1 MKKLSIL
8 STVFTLSS
16 LVISAQIDNDARIKS
31 ETAGLNELLA
41 NIPNGIS
48 ETTTEKLRNFVVL
61 LETNDFTS
69 ERKTEII
76 KTAMILRNFR

>member
-1 MKKLSIL
+1 MLKENLWKFKIGK
-8 STVFTLSS
+8 S
-16 LVISAQIDNDARIKS
+16 LGKIAAQIDDAARIKT

-61 LETNDFTS
+61 LETNDSTS
-69 ERKTEII
+69 EKKAEII
-76 KTAMILRNFR
+76 KTAKILRNFR